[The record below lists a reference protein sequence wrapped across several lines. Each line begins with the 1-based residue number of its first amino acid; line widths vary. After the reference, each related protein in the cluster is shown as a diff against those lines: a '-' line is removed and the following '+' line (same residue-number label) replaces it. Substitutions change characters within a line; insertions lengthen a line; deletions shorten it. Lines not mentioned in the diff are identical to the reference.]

1 MSDDQQMLSDEEA
14 LREFLL
20 DEARLEQLS
29 AWDNKFNIFD
39 VLKITRTEIRHS
51 NVLAWLMDP
60 SGNHGLGNRV
70 IRGFVQY
77 EAQWLNSRKASFE
90 DLLMDCDGFTVVREW
105 RGIDILAVNDAGSY
119 VLCVENKVGAR
130 EHGAQLERYRSYV
143 QEAYPGYKQHFVFLT
158 PAGGDASDP
167 AHWDPMGYDYV
178 LNIIN
183 EALDSSSPPDDVRLL
198 IGNYVDAVRRDVVND
213 EEISQICQAIY
224 KKHKQAL
231 DLIFEHKPDRA
242 ANASA
247 MFRSWVES
255 RASEHGLVLNA
266 KKSQKMNTRF
276 TTKSLSA
283 VFPDAEEKTSIWGT
297 RNHYFYEIHL
307 SDDATGYRI
316 QLVFNST
323 GLSDE
328 QREFCERVNATTYKA
343 KITKENWTYRTH
355 WTTNYRK
362 LPDDLDEKTLFDA
375 LDKMLGRLEGFE
387 LDLKKQLG
395 SM

>member
-1 MSDDQQMLSDEEA
+1 
-14 LREFLL
+14 
-20 DEARLEQLS
+20 
-29 AWDNKFNIFD
+29 
-39 VLKITRTEIRHS
+39 
-51 NVLAWLMDP
+51 MDP
-60 SGNHGLGNRV
+60 SENHGLGNQV

-77 EAQWLNSRKASFE
+77 EAQRFSSRRASFE

-105 RGIDILAVNDAGSY
+105 RGIDILATNDADGY
-119 VLCVENKVGAR
+119 VLCIENKVGAR
-130 EHGAQLERYRSYV
+130 EHSAQLERYRSYV
-143 QEAYPGYKQHFVFLT
+143 QEAYPDYRQRFVFLT
-158 PAGGDASDP
+158 PTGADASDP
-167 AHWDPMGYDYV
+167 EHWDPMGYDRV

-183 EALDSSSPPDDVRLL
+183 EALGSSSPPDDARLL

-231 DLIFEHKPDRA
+231 DLIFEHRPDRA

-255 RASEHGLVLNA
+255 RAPEHGLALNT

-276 TTKSLSA
+276 TTKSLSS
-283 VFPDAEEKTSIWGT
+283 VFLDAEKETSIWGT

-307 SDDATGYRI
+307 SDDASKFRI

-328 QREFCERVNATTYKA
+328 QMEFCERVNATTHKA

-362 LPDDLDEKTLFDA
+362 LPDDLDEKSLFGA
-375 LDKMLGRLEGFE
+375 LDEMLGRLEEFE
-387 LDLKKQLG
+387 SDLKKQLG